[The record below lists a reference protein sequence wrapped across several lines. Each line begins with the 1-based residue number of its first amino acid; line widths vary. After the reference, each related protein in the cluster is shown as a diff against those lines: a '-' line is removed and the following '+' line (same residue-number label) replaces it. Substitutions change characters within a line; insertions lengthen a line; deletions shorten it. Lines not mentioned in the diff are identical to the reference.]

1 MRIKNESTEPIN
13 MGIDS
18 FNAQLLTK
26 IMSSAQTIIKKM
38 WNDLNDINQ

>member
-1 MRIKNESTEPIN
+1 MRIKNETTEPIK

-18 FNAQLLTK
+18 LSAQLLTK

-38 WNDLNDINQ
+38 WNDFNDINQ

>member
-1 MRIKNESTEPIN
+1 MKNENTDPIN

-26 IMSSAQTIIKKM
+26 IISSAQTIIKKM
-38 WNDLNDINQ
+38 WNDFNDMSQ

>member
-1 MRIKNESTEPIN
+1 MKNEITEPIN

-26 IMSSAQTIIKKM
+26 IMSRAQTIIKKM
-38 WNDLNDINQ
+38 WNDFNDINQ